1 MFHKAFH
8 HVKSILLSYHVYQY
22 ELPIIFM
29 DKMAYKSFK
38 DSAV

>member
-22 ELPIIFM
+22 ELM

>member
-22 ELPIIFM
+22 ELPIM
-29 DKMAYKSFK
+29 KCNLYG
-38 DSAV
+38 